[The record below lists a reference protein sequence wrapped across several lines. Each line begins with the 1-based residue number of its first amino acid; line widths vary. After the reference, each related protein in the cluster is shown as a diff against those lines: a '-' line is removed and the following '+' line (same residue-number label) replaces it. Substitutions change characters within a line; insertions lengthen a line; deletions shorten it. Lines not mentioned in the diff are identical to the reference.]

1 VYIWSSFSPAFET
14 DTFWRGFLVTGL
26 MTSPVHMYIGNI
38 NWTGQ
43 WPSSQW
49 TCYSFCYNNNNNCT
63 ETWSIRKVTMSLQ
76 PDTQRKKGY
85 KSTGRRRREDSLF
98 MVRKNKRR
106 RDSLQEAKAGS
117 SGYFFSID
125 RWFSSV
131 HHLYP
136 SVLHT
141 WCKIET
147 QTYYSNFFFLTK
159 TYYSN

>member
-1 VYIWSSFSPAFET
+1 MYIWSSFSPAFET

-26 MTSPVHMYIGNI
+26 MTSPVHIYIGNI

-106 RDSLQEAKAGS
+106 RDSLSKRRKLVRQDIS
-117 SGYFFSID
+117 SPLID
-125 RWFSSV
+125 DSP
-131 HHLYP
+131 P
-136 SVLHT
+136 STIYIPVRV
-141 WCKIET
+141 
-147 QTYYSNFFFLTK
+147 TYMMQDWNTDLLF
-159 TYYSN
+159 

>member
-1 VYIWSSFSPAFET
+1 MYIWSSFSPAFET

-106 RDSLQEAKAGS
+106 RDSLSKRRKLVRQDIS
-117 SGYFFSID
+117 SPLID
-125 RWFSSV
+125 DSPLSTIYIPVRV
-131 HHLYP
+131 
-136 SVLHT
+136 
-141 WCKIET
+141 
-147 QTYYSNFFFLTK
+147 TYMMQDWNTDLLF
-159 TYYSN
+159 